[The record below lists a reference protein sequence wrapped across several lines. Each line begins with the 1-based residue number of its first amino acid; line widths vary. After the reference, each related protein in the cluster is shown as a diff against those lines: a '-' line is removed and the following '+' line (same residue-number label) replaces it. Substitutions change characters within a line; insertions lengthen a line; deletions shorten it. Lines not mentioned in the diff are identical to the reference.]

1 MFLLRRGQRLPGR
14 HPRRSGRVQAAR
26 HWTGAC
32 GPQGQRRERPAA
44 GPSRGGDSGPERTR
58 RGAGG
63 RDRGSGPHQAELPV
77 QGGAGPGAHLRRQRL
92 QDKAHRDAPVTAGKG
107 KRLKSDLGRSTAD
120 RIVVRGYDLVEDLI
134 GKVSLGDMAFLELKG
149 RLPTPPESTVF
160 NALAVTL
167 VEHGMTPS
175 AIATRLTYFGAPES
189 LQGAVAAGLLGI
201 GDRFGGSVEEAAR
214 TLQEALAGSGAEVDL
229 NELARK
235 ILATHKER
243 KRPIA
248 GLGHPIHK
256 TIDQRNPK
264 LFALASENGFSGRY
278 VQLMKAISG
287 EAG

>member
-1 MFLLRRGQRLPGR
+1 MT
-14 HPRRSGRVQAAR
+14 AR
-26 HWTGAC
+26 K
-32 GPQGQRRERPAA
+32 
-44 GPSRGGDSGPERTR
+44 
-58 RGAGG
+58 
-63 RDRGSGPHQAELPV
+63 V
-77 QGGAGPGAHLRRQRL
+77 
-92 QDKAHRDAPVTAGKG
+92 
-107 KRLKSDLGRSTAD
+107 KRLKSDMGSSTAD
-120 RIVVRGYDLVEDLI
+120 RIVVRGHDLVEDLI

-149 RLPTPPESTVF
+149 RLPTRQESTVF

-175 AIATRLTYFGAPES
+175 AIAARLTYFGAPES

-235 ILATHKER
+235 IVATHKER

-256 TIDQRNPK
+256 LIDPRTPR
-264 LFALASENGFSGRY
+264 LFALAAENGFSGRY
-278 VQLMKAISG
+278 VQLMKAISV
-287 EAG
+287 EAERSHGRELPVNATGAIGAIASELDIPWKVTRGLAVIARAIGLVAHIQEELEEPLAAEIWNRIDEESSAR